1 MASMTRFRRPSE
13 PALRLLDVLFAA
25 PAQWRYGYDLTKET
39 GVGAGTLYPLLGRW
53 AGQGLLEGE
62 WRPSETPGR
71 PPRHAYRL
79 TSQGLAFAREW
90 CSPAARVG
98 APGFAT

>member
-1 MASMTRFRRPSE
+1 MTRFRRPSE
-13 PALRLLDVLFAA
+13 PALRLLDVLCAA
-25 PAQWRYGYDLTKET
+25 PADWRYGYDLTKEI

-53 AGQGLLEGE
+53 AAQGLLEAE
-62 WRPSETPGR
+62 WRPAETQGR

-79 TSQGLAFAREW
+79 TSSGLAFAREW
-90 CSPAARVG
+90 MRPATREA